1 MHAIIKMGDGKYYIS
16 SVFGYYNDVKSE
28 GDYQRYLERIHTPYY
43 VVFNEEKT
51 KLIKWYNMQP
61 DTEFLIK
68 QVLII
73 DSDESGWNINEEDG
87 TGGVEFLPRELADK
101 IISEGSIP
109 DDIMQQC
116 KKIEESY
123 VYDEYREIKTEKDIE
138 DFDWATGNFHDA
150 YIKEQKIL
158 EGGELYLRF
167 SGIWGCQVE
176 IWFWDDLEY
185 CSESRNPEYSDPYWS
200 CSTLELKN
208 GYVYFVD
215 GEIDVKEITDGYCW
229 FKARHMKYHIIPN

>member
-1 MHAIIKMGDGKYYIS
+1 
-16 SVFGYYNDVKSE
+16 
-28 GDYQRYLERIHTPYY
+28 
-43 VVFNEEKT
+43 
-51 KLIKWYNMQP
+51 MQP

-87 TGGVEFLPRELADK
+87 TGGVSFLPRELADK

-185 CSESRNPEYSDPYWS
+185 CSESRNPEYNDPYWS

>member
-1 MHAIIKMGDGKYYIS
+1 M
-16 SVFGYYNDVKSE
+16 
-28 GDYQRYLERIHTPYY
+28 
-43 VVFNEEKT
+43 
-51 KLIKWYNMQP
+51 
-61 DTEFLIK
+61 
-68 QVLII
+68 
-73 DSDESGWNINEEDG
+73 
-87 TGGVEFLPRELADK
+87 
-101 IISEGSIP
+101 
-109 DDIMQQC
+109 
-116 KKIEESY
+116 
-123 VYDEYREIKTEKDIE
+123 YDEYREIKTEKDIE

-185 CSESRNPEYSDPYWS
+185 CSESRNPEYNDPYWS

-215 GEIDVKEITDGYCW
+215 GEIDMKEITDGYCW